1 VGNIGILAYPKTNVQ
16 NIIILVIIIY
26 AWKIER
32 RTKIIFGFKV
42 FAIVLH
48 ILGALEAFEK
58 ISRKY
63 KSLPARYELMTR

>member
-1 VGNIGILAYPKTNVQ
+1 MGNIGILAYPKTNVQ

-32 RTKIIFGFKV
+32 RTKIIFGYLQLFK
-42 FAIVLH
+42 H